1 MDWRRAVCTAFIT
14 AVAFGAGGAAFA
26 QQPSAR
32 PITVVAPFVSGTTDE
47 LVVRIVLGPV
57 GQQLGQHFNVEN
69 RTGDD
74 GAIGIMSVVK
84 AAPDGQ
90 TLLLSTSAMSTA
102 VILHKSLP
110 YDALRDL
117 EPVALFGGEPAMLVG
132 APNRGYANIAD
143 LVAAAKAK
151 PGALKFASVG
161 IGSASYLAGERFR
174 LATGL
179 NVQHVAFSEP
189 SQALAAL
196 DAGRVD
202 FYFIPVLPALPL
214 ISEGRVVPLAVT
226 TPHRLQSLAGLPTLD
241 EFGLFDRTLS
251 AMVRAL
257 GAGKYTARHR
267 RQTQHRDREGARPAG
282 HPWPIVAHRLRAS
295 PHDSGPICGVRLG
308 RHGVDE
314 EACQRRSNRPA
325 ELTGAG
331 PARCSSQI

>member
-1 MDWRRAVCTAFIT
+1 MDRLRALCAAFIA
-14 AVAFGAGGAAFA
+14 AVALGAGGTALA

-47 LVVRIVLGPV
+47 LVARIVLGPV

-74 GAIGIMSVVK
+74 GTVGIMSVVK

-117 EPVALFGGEPAMLVG
+117 EPVALFGGEPAMLLG
-132 APNRGYANIAD
+132 APNKGYANLAD

-174 LATGL
+174 LAAGL
-179 NVQHVAFSEP
+179 NVQHVAFSDP

-196 DAGRVD
+196 NAGHVD

-214 ISEGRVVPLAVT
+214 ISEGRAVPLAVT

-241 EFGLFDRTLS
+241 ESGYSIGPYLQWCGLS
-251 AMVRAL
+251 APANTPRAIVDKL
-257 GAGKYTARHR
+257 STAIGKAL
-267 RQTQHRDREGARPAG
+267 DLPAIHG
-282 HPWPIVAHRLRAS
+282 QLLRIGFEPAPKSPDQFAAFVSDDIAS
-295 PHDSGPICGVRLG
+295 MKKLAKD
-308 RHGVDE
+308 
-314 EACQRRSNRPA
+314 A
-325 ELTGAG
+325 
-331 PARCSSQI
+331 QIDPLN

>member
-1 MDWRRAVCTAFIT
+1 MRGVHRCGRAWH
-14 AVAFGAGGAAFA
+14 AGGTALA

-47 LVVRIVLGPV
+47 LVARIVLGPV

-74 GAIGIMSVVK
+74 GTVGIMSVVK

-117 EPVALFGGEPAMLVG
+117 EPVALFGGEPAMLLG
-132 APNRGYANIAD
+132 APNKGYANLAD

-174 LATGL
+174 LAAGL
-179 NVQHVAFSEP
+179 NVQHVAFSDP

-196 DAGRVD
+196 NAGRVD

-214 ISEGRVVPLAVT
+214 ISEGRAVPLAVT

-241 EFGLFDRTLS
+241 ELGYSIGPYLQWCGLS
-251 AMVRAL
+251 APANTPRAIVDKL
-257 GAGKYTARHR
+257 STAIGKAL
-267 RQTQHRDREGARPAG
+267 DLPAIHG
-282 HPWPIVAHRLRAS
+282 QLLRIGFEPAPKSPDQFAAFVSDDIAS
-295 PHDSGPICGVRLG
+295 MKKLAKD
-308 RHGVDE
+308 
-314 EACQRRSNRPA
+314 A
-325 ELTGAG
+325 
-331 PARCSSQI
+331 QIDPLN